1 MTIKPGNGASR
12 GLLLPMTNYSG
23 LTVVLGHLDP
33 EKWPGTC
40 QKTAFSKE
48 TEGHDDHQTGNGA
61 R

>member
-1 MTIKPGNGASR
+1 
-12 GLLLPMTNYSG
+12 MTNYSG